1 MSLISRVLNVRS
13 TGVLV
18 IALMVLTLPALLA
31 CDVTK
36 IAANG
41 SGNLFRRASPAFE
54 QHWDYDIAGAAM
66 PSNIVQT
73 EGLLRIVPEN
83 EQLVTNAV
91 RLYTGYA
98 YGWVEDSAEQL
109 REEGRFLDA
118 ETQMIRAR
126 YMYER
131 ARDLGKHLIA
141 LDHEG
146 FDEHVAEGLESFTA
160 WLQDE
165 FDDEDDAAGL
175 FFTGFSWG
183 SYINAN
189 KSSMEAVADLPF
201 AVALVER
208 SVELDPGYY
217 NHSGLAFLAVVNT
230 SAPGADLDVA
240 LPMWEHAI
248 EVTERKNLLLL
259 VNMAKS
265 YAVKRQDR
273 ELFIALLREVLEAGD
288 INPEQRLQNVIAR
301 RRAARYLRQ
310 IDTMIP
316 PQAPA
321 AAPAPAPAAPEPT
334 APDSAEENTPAAE

>member
-18 IALMVLTLPALLA
+18 IGLMVATLPALLA

-36 IAANG
+36 VAANG
-41 SGNLFRRASPAFE
+41 SGNLFRRAAPGLE

-73 EGLLRIVPEN
+73 EGLLRVVPEN
-83 EQLVTNAV
+83 EQLVGNAI

-98 YGWVEDSAEQL
+98 YGWVEDRAEAL
-109 REEGRFLDA
+109 RAEGRYLEA
-118 ETQMIRAR
+118 ETQTLRAR

-131 ARDLGKHLIA
+131 ARDLGVHLIG
-141 LDHEG
+141 LDHDG
-146 FDEHVAEGLESFTA
+146 YDEHLAEGLESFTA
-160 WLQDE
+160 WLQEE
-165 FDDEDDAAGL
+165 FDDEEDAGPL
-175 FFTGFSWG
+175 FQTGFSWG

-201 AVALVER
+201 AQALVER
-208 SVELDPGYY
+208 SVELDPTFY
-217 NHSGLAFLAVVNT
+217 NYSGLTFLAVVNT

-240 LPMWEHAI
+240 LPMWERVLEI
-248 EVTERKNLLLL
+248 TERRNLLIL

-288 INPEQRLQNVIAR
+288 INPAQRLQNVIAR

-321 AAPAPAPAAPEPT
+321 AAPAPAPAAPEPAT
-334 APDSAEENTPAAE
+334 SEENTPAAE